1 MKLGGRGV
9 EEDMQESY
17 EGHKG
22 SRYPCISECEYE
34 ILKELKE
41 KNRSCR
47 TKLSPPTLKLLCLTS
62 NPSTSGCEH
71 IGL

>member
-9 EEDMQESY
+9 DEDMQELY

-22 SRYPCISECEYE
+22 SRYPYISECEYE

-41 KNRSCR
+41 KNRSRR
-47 TKLSPPTLKLLCLTS
+47 TKLFPPHLEIIMF
-62 NPSTSGCEH
+62 NF
-71 IGL
+71 

>member
-9 EEDMQESY
+9 NEDMQESS

-22 SRYPCISECEYE
+22 SRYPYIIECEYE

-41 KNRSCR
+41 KNRTRR
-47 TKLSPPTLKLLCLTS
+47 TKLFPP
-62 NPSTSGCEH
+62 P
-71 IGL
+71 